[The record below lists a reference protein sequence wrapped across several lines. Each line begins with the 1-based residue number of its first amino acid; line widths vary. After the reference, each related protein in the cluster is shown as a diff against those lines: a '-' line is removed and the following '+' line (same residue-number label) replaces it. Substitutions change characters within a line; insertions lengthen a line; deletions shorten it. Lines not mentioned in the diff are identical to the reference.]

1 MFFCILLDIGLVYT
15 IEYQKES
22 AVDWRRLL
30 NFVFLFRPR
39 AHKQQNKHRQR
50 YNVSF
55 SCRVLKF
62 SLIFLLKT
70 WGAWTFSHSWT
81 NKEKVRMFFLLLLA
95 LVIPAGGRNSSE
107 SVYNTCIFLPVHYY
121 RQWSTRNNPSVHLI
135 LTNLRTSLNVC
146 AQFSETNV
154 ELSQ

>member
-1 MFFCILLDIGLVYT
+1 MFFSILLDIGLVYT

-22 AVDWRRLL
+22 TVDWRRLL

-70 WGAWTFSHSWT
+70 WGAWTFSRSWT
-81 NKEKVRMFFLLLLA
+81 NKGKVRGFTLLLLA
-95 LVIPAGGRNSSE
+95 LVIPAGNPCWGQKKVLKVFTIP
-107 SVYNTCIFLPVHYY
+107 VYFFLYI
-121 RQWSTRNNPSVHLI
+121 STGNGVQ
-135 LTNLRTSLNVC
+135 RTIRVYI
-146 AQFSETNV
+146 
-154 ELSQ
+154 